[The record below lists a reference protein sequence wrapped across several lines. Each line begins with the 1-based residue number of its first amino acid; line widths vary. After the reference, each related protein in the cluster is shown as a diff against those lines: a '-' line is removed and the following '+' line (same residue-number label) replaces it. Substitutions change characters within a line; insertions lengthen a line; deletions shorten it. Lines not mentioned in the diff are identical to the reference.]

1 MKTLEFEKR
10 LLEMYFYE
18 IEVYHPLLGS
28 EKIIMRHDDHFDNH
42 QLNIIVQEAFDECIE
57 KYIDKSVL
65 GKGEEACRMEV
76 ETIFEEYL
84 PLQLKNHG
92 FKSIKINATCSIRSG
107 ALFVDGGVGNSV
119 LKNRYKYKILPP
131 CWKCMRETCDG
142 KCVVPNTRKDT
153 SLPTTC
159 VVKTIPINLNEKE
172 TDETNIKTL
181 KTYFNKRNKSFEDKK
196 TAAEATNKIILNN
209 NNIRD
214 FWVEW
219 GTIKEGIHKKD
230 ILCFFDTDTDEEK
243 FKNLF
248 INYGFIL
255 QKSKYGFWITG
266 VKK

>member
-1 MKTLEFEKR
+1 
-10 LLEMYFYE
+10 MYFYE
-18 IEVYHPLLGS
+18 IEVYHQFVGS
-28 EKIIMRHDDHFDNH
+28 DKIILGHDEYFDNH

-57 KYIDKSVL
+57 KYSNKLSYD
-65 GKGEEACRMEV
+65 KGEEPCRMAV
-76 ETIFEEYL
+76 EIIFEEYL
-84 PLQLKNHG
+84 PAQLQNHG
-92 FKSIKINATCSIRSG
+92 FTNIRIDGTCSIMDGELFIDDG
-107 ALFVDGGVGNSV
+107 AINPV
-119 LKNRYKYKILPP
+119 LKKRYLDKALPT
-131 CWKCMRETCDG
+131 CKKCIRDECI
-142 KCVVPNTRKDT
+142 VPNIRKDN
-153 SLPTTC
+153 SLPTTR

-196 TAAEATNKIILNN
+196 TAAEATNNIILNN

-219 GTIKEGIHKKD
+219 GTIHKKD

-255 QKSKYGFWITG
+255 QKSKHGFWITG